1 MKGEALEAF
10 DTYLRSHGYSSNT
23 ISSYQFAAS
32 QLNERLPSLNDQALL
47 DHKDW
52 LVSTFSAKTAN
63 NRIGAINVYLDYL
76 GYEGIRIKGVKVQ
89 QKPFLDNVI
98 SKKEYQTLIRGL
110 KDDDDLFWY
119 FAIRYLAC
127 TGARVSELRCFEV
140 KHAELGYM
148 DLISKGNKLR
158 RVYIPK
164 PLRNETLTWCNQSN
178 KTSGLLFCS
187 EKGKALSTRG
197 ISLGLKRAALR
208 YGVNQDVVYPHS
220 FRHLFAKSFIER
232 NPDIAFLADL
242 MGHESIETTRIYLR
256 RTASEQIAT
265 VDRTV
270 NW

>member
-1 MKGEALEAF
+1 MEEF
-10 DTYLRSHGYSSNT
+10 ETYLITHNYAPNT
-23 ISSYQFAAS
+23 IASYLFAAA
-32 QLNERLPSLNDQALL
+32 QLQERADVLTDQALL
-47 DHKDW
+47 EHKEW
-52 LVSTFSAKTAN
+52 LVTSFSAKTAN
-63 NRIGAINVYLDYL
+63 NRIGAINVYLDYR
-76 GYEGIRIKGVKVQ
+76 GYSGVRLKGVKVQ

-110 KDDDDLFWY
+110 KNDNDLFWY

-140 KHAELGYM
+140 QHVELGYM

-158 RVYIPK
+158 RVYIPR
-164 PLRNETLTWCNQSN
+164 PLRDETLSWCKQSN
-178 KTSGLLFCS
+178 KTFGLLFCN

-265 VDRTV
+265 VDKTV

>member
-1 MKGEALEAF
+1 MEEF
-10 DTYLRSHGYSSNT
+10 ETYLISHSYAPNT
-23 ISSYQFAAS
+23 IASYLFAAV
-32 QLNERLPSLNDQALL
+32 QLQERAVVLTDQALL
-47 DHKDW
+47 EHKEW
-52 LVSTFSAKTAN
+52 LVASFSAKTAN
-63 NRIGAINVYLDYL
+63 NRIGAINVYLDYR
-76 GYEGIRIKGVKVQ
+76 GYSGLRLKGVKVQ

-110 KDDDDLFWY
+110 KDDNDLFWY

-140 KHAELGYM
+140 QHVELGYM

-158 RVYIPK
+158 RVYIPR
-164 PLRNETLTWCNQSN
+164 PLRKETQSWCNQNN
-178 KTSGLLFCS
+178 KTSGLLFCN

-197 ISLGLKRAALR
+197 ISLGLKRAAFR

-220 FRHLFAKSFIER
+220 FRHLFAKNFIER
-232 NPDIAFLADL
+232 NPDIALLADL